1 MIVILLGLMC
11 LANAYA
17 VARELVMLLAA
28 GKTPTAPAGRQQR
41 PRLSVIVPCYNE
53 EAVLARTLDAIFA
66 AERVELSRVICVDD
80 GSTDRTLDVM
90 AEARRRYGDRLVV
103 LTQPNSGKATALNRG
118 LRAVDTELFVSID
131 ADTQVLPDALWRLA
145 GHFDDGRV
153 AAVSGQMLV
162 GNRHSADPA
171 VYAAQVREY
180 EYANNIDRRA
190 FSRASLITVVPGAIG
205 VFRTA
210 AVRAIGGYPRGTLSE
225 DSYLTFLLLIRGYRT
240 VHEPRAT
247 VVTEAPDMLPG
258 LLKQRIRWATGKI
271 QVVLRTPAE
280 ALRARRAIR
289 LLWVH
294 EAFTQGVAS
303 LAGLVVAVAMP
314 ILLVTAL
321 VAAIAGPDDPALDGA
336 IALACLLSAARVGVF
351 AVARRFARSRDAEG
365 RRSAGLPPART
376 SLKSLVL
383 LPVVRFV
390 AACAAWHA
398 IATHKQNAWN
408 KVERTGDV
416 RLPVS

>member
-1 MIVILLGLMC
+1 
-11 LANAYA
+11 
-17 VARELVMLLAA
+17 
-28 GKTPTAPAGRQQR
+28 
-41 PRLSVIVPCYNE
+41 
-53 EAVLARTLDAIFA
+53 
-66 AERVELSRVICVDD
+66 
-80 GSTDRTLDVM
+80 
-90 AEARRRYGDRLVV
+90 
-103 LTQPNSGKATALNRG
+103 
-118 LRAVDTELFVSID
+118 
-131 ADTQVLPDALWRLA
+131 
-145 GHFDDGRV
+145 
-153 AAVSGQMLV
+153 
-162 GNRHSADPA
+162 
-171 VYAAQVREY
+171 
-180 EYANNIDRRA
+180 
-190 FSRASLITVVPGAIG
+190 
-205 VFRTA
+205 
-210 AVRAIGGYPRGTLSE
+210 
-225 DSYLTFLLLIRGYRT
+225 
-240 VHEPRAT
+240 